1 MPFWHAM
8 NNLTLQCSRIVL
20 SRQKVVLSMRVSVR
34 LFCSVSLSTLL
45 VAGLG
50 VSAPLHAAEA
60 PVPAVVAAGGH
71 APDSFADLAARLL
84 PAVVNVSTTQTVR
97 EADAEEDD
105 EDDQLPQMPNFPQ
118 GSPFEKFFHDF
129 MNRQTDPNAPPRR
142 MQALGSGF
150 IIDPTGYIVTNN
162 HVIRKA
168 DRITVTLQDN
178 TVLSAHAVG
187 HDDRTDLALL
197 KVDSKKPLPFVSF
210 GDSEHHR
217 VGDWVLAIGNPFG
230 LSGTVTAGIISSR
243 GRNIDQGPYD
253 DFIQTDAPINKG
265 NSGGPLFDMD
275 GNVIG
280 VNTAIYSPSGGSV
293 GIGFSI
299 PSNEARG
306 VVEQLRK
313 TGRVSRGWLGV
324 RIQNVTQDIADG
336 LGLSTPTGALVA
348 GVEKDGPADKA
359 GLKTGD
365 VIQSLNGQPIEG
377 KALPRL
383 SAQLPVGTQARL
395 GLWRHGKM
403 MDVPVTI
410 GALPETPDEAPAKPA
425 EAPKSAASVN
435 FADFGFT
442 VGPLDAAGRQKYNLP
457 SGLKG
462 VLVTSVKPDGT
473 AADRGLKEGDVITE
487 VQQAEVGTPAALKQ
501 RIEAARKAKKRSVL
515 LLVHDADGL
524 RWIPFPLSAEDAP

>member
-1 MPFWHAM
+1 M
-8 NNLTLQCSRIVL
+8 
-20 SRQKVVLSMRVSVR
+20 R
-34 LFCSVSLSTLL
+34 LFSPLLRAGSLSCLL
-45 VAGLG
+45 LAGVSGPVVARAAEGAALPTAPQAITAPVAGRLNG
-50 VSAPLHAAEA
+50 
-60 PVPAVVAAGGH
+60 

-84 PAVVNVSTTQTVR
+84 PAVVNVSTTQTVKSGS
-97 EADAEEDD
+97 EDD
-105 EDDQLPQMPNFPQ
+105 DDEGDGGDDQLPQMPNFPQ

-129 MNRQTDPNAPPRR
+129 MNRQNSPDGPPRR

-150 IIDPTGYIVTNN
+150 IIDPAGYIVTNN
-162 HVIRKA
+162 HVIRHA
-168 DRITVTLQDN
+168 DKITVTLQDN
-178 TVLSAHAVG
+178 TVLTARAVG

-197 KVDSKKPLPFVSF
+197 KVESKKPLPAVHF
-210 GDSEHHR
+210 GDSDKRR

-306 VVEQLRK
+306 ILEQLRK
-313 TGRVSRGWLGV
+313 TGKVSRGWLGV

-336 LGLSTPTGALVA
+336 LGLSPARGALVA
-348 GVEKDGPADKA
+348 GVEKDGPAAKA
-359 GLKTGD
+359 KLQTGD
-365 VIQSLNGQPIEG
+365 VIQTLDGQPIEG

-383 SAQLPVGTQARL
+383 SAQLPVGTVAHL
-395 GLWRHGKM
+395 GVWRHGKM
-403 MDVPVTI
+403 VDVPVTI
-410 GALPETPDEAPAKPA
+410 GMLPEPAAEPEAKPA
-425 EAPKSAASVN
+425 AAPKGAAEVSLSAL
-435 FADFGFT
+435 GFS
-442 VGPLDAAGRQKYNLP
+442 VGPLDAAARQKYNLP
-457 SGLKG
+457 SGQKG
-462 VLVTSVKPDGT
+462 VLVTSVKDGGL
-473 AADRGLKEGDVITE
+473 ASDRGLREGDVVTE
-487 VQQAEVGTPAALKQ
+487 VQQAEVTSPADLKK
-501 RIEAARKAKKRSVL
+501 RIEAAQKAHKKSIL

-524 RWIPFPLSAEDAP
+524 RWVPFPLNGEDTP

>member
-1 MPFWHAM
+1 M
-8 NNLTLQCSRIVL
+8 RI
-20 SRQKVVLSMRVSVR
+20 SARFARV
-34 LFCSVSLSTLL
+34 FSLSGLL
-45 VAGLG
+45 LAGASFAYPAQADQASTTAPPVMVAQR
-50 VSAPLHAAEA
+50 
-60 PVPAVVAAGGH
+60 VPE
-71 APDSFADLAARLL
+71 SFADLAAKLL

-97 EADAEEDD
+97 ADSDDDD

-129 MNRQTDPNAPPRR
+129 MNRQTEPDAPPRR

-178 TVLSAHAVG
+178 TVLTAKAVG

-197 KVDSKKPLPFVSF
+197 KVESKKPLPFVQF
-210 GDSEHHR
+210 GNSDSHR

-265 NSGGPLFDMD
+265 NSGGPLFDMN
-275 GNVIG
+275 GQVIG

-293 GIGFSI
+293 GIGFAI
-299 PSNEARG
+299 PSNEARN

-313 TGRVSRGWLGV
+313 TGKVSRGWLGV

-336 LGLSTPTGALVA
+336 LGLTPARGALVA
-348 GVEKDGPADKA
+348 GVEKNGPAAKA
-359 GLKTGD
+359 GLQTGD
-365 VIQSLNGQPIEG
+365 VIQALNAQPIEG

-383 SAQLPVGTQARL
+383 SAQLPVGSVAHL
-395 GLWRHGKM
+395 GVWRHGKIL
-403 MDVPVTI
+403 DLPVTI
-410 GALPETPDEAPAKPA
+410 AALPEPAADTPQKPA
-425 EAPKSAASVN
+425 APSKTKETVS
-435 FADFGFT
+435 FADFGFS
-442 VGPLDAAGRQKYNLP
+442 VGVIDTAARQKY
-457 SGLKG
+457 GLSANQKG
-462 VLVTSVKPDGT
+462 VLVTSVQDDGL
-473 AADRGLKEGDVITE
+473 AADRGLKPGDVITE
-487 VQQAEVGTPAALKQ
+487 VQQAEVNTPADLKK
-501 RIEAARKAKKRSVL
+501 RIEAAKKDKKRSVL
-515 LLVHDADGL
+515 LLVHDSDGL
-524 RWIPFPLSAEDAP
+524 RWIPFSLTGEDTSQ

>member
-1 MPFWHAM
+1 MP
-8 NNLTLQCSRIVL
+8 L
-20 SRQKVVLSMRVSVR
+20 SVR
-34 LFCSVSLSTLL
+34 LFGTVSLSGLL
-45 VAGLG
+45 MGASLCAPAWAQNPAPNGAAPPAAPAPAIA
-50 VSAPLHAAEA
+50 VSGAR
-60 PVPAVVAAGGH
+60 PV
-71 APDSFADLAARLL
+71 PDSFADLAARLL

-97 EADAEEDD
+97 GDSSDD
-105 EDDQLPQMPNFPQ
+105 DDDDDQQPQLPDFPR

-150 IIDPTGYIVTNN
+150 IIDPAGYIVTNN
-162 HVIRKA
+162 HVIHRA

-178 TVLSAHAVG
+178 TVLTARAIG

-197 KVDSKKPLPFVSF
+197 KVESKKPLPFVSF
-210 GDSEHHR
+210 GDSDHRR

-299 PSNEARG
+299 PSDEARG

-313 TGRVSRGWLGV
+313 SGKVSRGWLGV

-336 LGLSTPTGALVA
+336 LSLPSASGALVA
-348 GVEKDGPADKA
+348 GVEKDGPAAKA

-365 VIQSLNGQPIEG
+365 VILSLNGKPVDG
-377 KALPRL
+377 RALPRL
-383 SAQLPVGTQARL
+383 SAQLPVGGQAHL
-395 GLWRHGKM
+395 GLWRKGKTL
-403 MDVPVTI
+403 DTPITI
-410 GALPETPDEAPAKPA
+410 AALPETEDDPTPKPVPDHKGAN
-425 EAPKSAASVN
+425 SLS
-435 FADFGFT
+435 FADFGFS
-442 VGPLDAAGRQKYNLP
+442 VSALDAPARQKY
-457 SGLKG
+457 GLSPGQKG
-462 VLVTSVKPDGT
+462 VVVTAVHDDGV

-487 VQQAEVGTPAALKQ
+487 VQQAEVNTPAALKQ
-501 RIEAARKAKKRSVL
+501 RIEAARKDKKRSVL

-524 RWIPFPLSAEDAP
+524 RWVPLPLNGDDTP